1 MQPRGDSGCY
11 RELER
16 EILTQPPFAGGTL
29 TFAGRVSAT
38 HSNLLEY
45 VFQSR
50 EGPRSVMV
58 KQQDES
64 AESEGLTVR
73 ECASL
78 RRVRGLL
85 SPSLAR
91 TVPEPLLI
99 LPKRGVL
106 VTTKLPGSSLAR
118 ILKKNAN
125 HLSGPF
131 RTGLVREI
139 AGRIGNW
146 LRSFQDAT
154 RAEPIPYNAAS
165 YLADLELRLSKLQE
179 KGFEP
184 GLAHEILRHAS
195 IQCASL
201 NGRLVSAA
209 AKHGD
214 FIPQNILIERD
225 GVAVVDFEGFSE
237 REFMYEDLGTFL
249 GYILV
254 LSARVPYSRQS
265 LNAVRLGFLTG
276 FLAEETIDQ
285 ALLNTYTLK
294 GAVRIIADG
303 AAFTRNWSGLGATRK
318 LTKRLMHLASE
329 ATPA

>member
-1 MQPRGDSGCY
+1 MQPRGDSECN

-16 EILTQPPFAGGTL
+16 EILTQPPFVGGTL
-29 TFAGRVSAT
+29 TFARRVSAT

-50 EGPRSVMV
+50 EGRRIVMV

-85 SPSLAR
+85 DPSLAR
-91 TVPEPLLI
+91 TVPEPLLV

-106 VTTKLPGSSLAR
+106 VTTKVPGSSLAG

-131 RTGLVREI
+131 RRGMVRKI
-139 AGRIGNW
+139 AERIGNW
-146 LRSFQDAT
+146 LRSFQTAT
-154 RAEPIPYNAAS
+154 RAEPIPFNIAS
-165 YLADLELRLSKLQE
+165 YLTDLEPQLSKLEE

-184 GLAHEILRHAS
+184 GLAQEILRHAAM
-195 IQCASL
+195 QFASL

-225 GVAVVDFEGFSE
+225 GVAVVDFEGFRE
-237 REFMYEDLGTFL
+237 RESVYEDLGTFL

-254 LSARVPYSRQS
+254 LSARVPYSIQS
-265 LNAVRLGFLTG
+265 LNAARQSFLTG

-285 ALLNTYTLK
+285 DLLSTYTLK

-303 AAFTRNWSGLGATRK
+303 AAFARNWSGLGAARR
-318 LTKRLMHLASE
+318 LTKRLLHLASS
-329 ATPA
+329 ANTA

>member
-1 MQPRGDSGCY
+1 MQPRGDSECY

-29 TFAGRVSAT
+29 TFARRVSAT

-45 VFQSR
+45 TFQSG
-50 EGPRSVMV
+50 EGARAVMV

-64 AESEGLTVR
+64 AESEGLTLR

-85 SPSLAR
+85 NPSLAR

-99 LPKRGVL
+99 LPKRGIL
-106 VTTKLPGSSLAR
+106 VTTKVPGSSLAR

-131 RTGLVREI
+131 RKSLVREI
-139 AGRIGNW
+139 ARRIGNW
-146 LRSFQDAT
+146 LRNFQDAT
-154 RAEPIPYNAAS
+154 RAEPTPFNVAS
-165 YLADLELRLSKLQE
+165 HLGDLELQLSKFQE

-184 GLAHEILRHAS
+184 GLAQEILRHAS
-195 IQCASL
+195 IQSASL
-201 NGRLVSAA
+201 NGKIISAA

-214 FIPQNILIERD
+214 FIPQNILIEQD
-225 GVAVVDFEGFSE
+225 AVAVVDFEGFRE
-237 REFMYEDLGTFL
+237 RESVYEDLGTFL

-254 LSARVPYSRQS
+254 LAARVPYSSQS
-265 LNAVRLGFLTG
+265 LNAVREGFLTG

-285 ALLNTYTLK
+285 ALLSTYTLK
-294 GAVRIIADG
+294 GAVRVIADG
-303 AAFTRNWSGLGATRK
+303 AAFTRNWRGLGTTGM
-318 LTKRLMHLASE
+318 LTKRLKHLA
-329 ATPA
+329 AGANVA

>member
-1 MQPRGDSGCY
+1 MQPTGDSECY

-29 TFAGRVSAT
+29 TFARRVSAT

-50 EGPRSVMV
+50 EGPRVVMV

-85 SPSLAR
+85 CPSLAQ

-99 LPKRGVL
+99 LPERGIL
-106 VTTKLPGSSLAR
+106 VTTKVPGSSLAE

-125 HLSGPF
+125 HLAAPF
-131 RTGLVREI
+131 RTSVVREI

-154 RAEPIPYNAAS
+154 RAEPISFNAAS
-165 YLADLELRLSKLQE
+165 FLTDLERQLSKLQE
-179 KGFEP
+179 KGFKP
-184 GLAHEILRHAS
+184 GLAQEILLHAS
-195 IQCASL
+195 MQGASL

-225 GVAVVDFEGFSE
+225 GVAVVDFEGFRE
-237 REFMYEDLGTFL
+237 RESVYEDLGAFL

-254 LSARVPYSRQS
+254 LSERVPYSRRS
-265 LNAVRLGFLTG
+265 LNAVRQGFLNV

-329 ATPA
+329 TNPA